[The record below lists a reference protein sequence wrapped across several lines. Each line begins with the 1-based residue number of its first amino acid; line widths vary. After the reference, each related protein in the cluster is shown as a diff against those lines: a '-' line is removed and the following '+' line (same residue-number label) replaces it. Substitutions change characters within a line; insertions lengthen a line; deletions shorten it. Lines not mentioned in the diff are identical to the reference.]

1 VAFRPV
7 ITSPLTRREAEVA
20 ELVRD
25 GLTNREMAARLFLSE
40 RTVEGHVAQICSK
53 LGVRSRLQIA
63 TWILEQ
69 EGRQQ
74 PAELPLLRGPAPAAV
89 PTRWGRVRLWLAA
102 GLVLCLAAGGVVAFS
117 RVSGATPSP
126 KPRTI
131 ATLLAGLNRPA
142 GVVAAPNRDAVY
154 IADSGDNALR
164 ILAGDGTSQVLTGK
178 EKWLGLPMKDPTGLA
193 VDRAGRVYIADTGNN
208 RVLVFDLY
216 YMAVLAGT
224 GKAGFAGDEAAA
236 GAAQLDSPEAV
247 AVDSTGNVY
256 IADTGN
262 NRIREVDAATG
273 VIKTV
278 AGGGNTDPF
287 SGNYLGL
294 YPLTMRLTHPEGVA
308 VTTDGNL
315 VIADTRAHGIYELPR
330 DAAGSFGPMRR
341 LAGTGTRGF
350 SGDGRPA
357 AAALISEPRGLAIDQ
372 QGNIIFADSGTNRIR
387 KIDRRGEISTIAGSG
402 ALGIAG
408 DSGAALSASL
418 AFPAAVSPDN
428 QGNLLIA
435 DTGNAAVRVVRP
447 AGTPSAV
454 KTSVGTQPSFPAG
467 SYMAQIQARGK
478 LIAEARDWAPFFA
491 YKNPSTGVLEGFD
504 VAMLRAVARA
514 IFGRDDAS
522 VLEFVSPPN
531 FDTRIAAVQSGAVD
545 IADSTLVDDPAVTE
559 RVDLADPYSR
569 TVDLLL
575 VPKSSPVRSYADLA
589 GKSVCIINAGFI
601 TPQLAL
607 EIRRSQP
614 AIAGIVIADRDHCLI
629 ALHSGKVNAIYGHSP
644 DTVTATVEDPTVVFT
659 NTLQVPR
666 LWAYAVPK
674 GHPEFVQFLNG
685 LVQQLQTD
693 GQWNATARAW
703 LNGYDSTFN
712 PLIR

>member
-1 VAFRPV
+1 VAFRSVTTP
-7 ITSPLTRREAEVA
+7 PLTRRELEVA
-20 ELVRD
+20 DLVRD
-25 GLTNREMAARLFLSE
+25 GLTNREMATRLFLSE

-63 TWILEQ
+63 TWVLEQ
-69 EGRQQ
+69 EGREQ
-74 PAELPLLRGPAPAAV
+74 PAEPELLRVPAPAAA
-89 PTRWGRVRLWLAA
+89 RSRRGRVRLWLA
-102 GLVLCLAAGGVVAFS
+102 GILVLCLATGGVAAFS
-117 RVSGATPSP
+117 HGSGPLPSA
-126 KPRTI
+126 KPLTI
-131 ATLLAGLNRPA
+131 ATLQAGLNQPA
-142 GVVAAPNRDAVY
+142 GVVAAPNRDKVY
-154 IADSGDNALR
+154 IADSGNNALR
-164 ILAGDGTSQVLTGK
+164 ILASDGTSEVLTGK

-236 GAAQLDSPEAV
+236 GAAELDSPEGV
-247 AVDSTGNVY
+247 AVDSAGNVY

-294 YPLTMRLTHPEGVA
+294 YPLTMRLTHPQGVA
-308 VTTDGNL
+308 VTTDGAL
-315 VIADTRAHGIYELPR
+315 VVADTRAHAIYELAR

-341 LAGTGTRGF
+341 LAGSGTRGF
-350 SGDGRPA
+350 AGDGGPA
-357 AAALISEPRGLAIDQ
+357 SAASISEPRGLAIDQ
-372 QGNIIFADSGTNRIR
+372 QGNVDFADSGNNRIR
-387 KIDRRGEISTIAGSG
+387 QIDRRGVISTIAGSG
-402 ALGIAG
+402 ALGFAG
-408 DSGAALSASL
+408 DSGPAPSASL

-435 DTGNAAVRVVRP
+435 DTGNARVRVVGQR
-447 AGTPSAV
+447 GTAPPV
-454 KTSVGTQPSFPAG
+454 KTSVGSRSSFPAG
-467 SYMAQIQARGK
+467 SYMAQIQARGR

-491 YKNPSTGVLEGFD
+491 YKNPRTGVLEGFD
-504 VAMLRAVARA
+504 VAMLRAAARA
-514 IFGRDDAS
+514 IFGRDDPS

-531 FDTRIAAVQSGAVD
+531 FDTRLAAVQSGSVD
-545 IADSTLVDDPAVTE
+545 IADSTLVDPTVAA

-575 VPKSSPVRSYADLA
+575 VPKGSPVRSYADLA

-614 AIAGIVIADRDHCLI
+614 AVAGIVIADRDHCLA
-629 ALHSGKVNAIYGHSP
+629 ALHSGKVDAIYGHSP
-644 DTVTATVEDPTVVFT
+644 DTVTAAAEDPTVVFT

-685 LVQQLQTD
+685 LVEQLQTN

-703 LNGYDSTFN
+703 LNGYDTTFN

>member
-1 VAFRPV
+1 VAFRSV
-7 ITSPLTRREAEVA
+7 VATPLTRRELEVA
-20 ELVRD
+20 DLVRD

-69 EGRQQ
+69 EGREQ
-74 PAELPLLRGPAPAAV
+74 PAEPQLLRVPAPATV
-89 PTRWGRVRLWLAA
+89 PVHRARVRPWLAA
-102 GLVLCLAAGGVVAFS
+102 GIVLCLATGGVVAIS
-117 RVSGATPSP
+117 RGSSPLPSP
-126 KPRTI
+126 KPLTI
-131 ATLLAGLNRPA
+131 ATLATGLNQPA
-142 GVVAAPNRDAVY
+142 GVVAAPNRGTVY
-154 IADSGDNALR
+154 VADSGNNALR
-164 ILAGDGTSQVLTGK
+164 ILASDGTSQILTGQ
-178 EKWLGLPMKDPTGLA
+178 ETWLGLPLKNPTGLA
-193 VDRAGRVYIADTGNN
+193 VDEAGRIYIADTGNN
-208 RVLVFDLY
+208 RVLVFNLY
-216 YMAVLAGT
+216 FMAVLAGT

-236 GAAQLDSPEAV
+236 GTAQLDSPEGV

-308 VTTDGNL
+308 VTTAGDL
-315 VIADTRAHGIYELPR
+315 VVADTRAHAIYELPR
-330 DAAGSFGPMRR
+330 NAVGSFGPMRR

-350 SGDGRPA
+350 SQDGTQASA
-357 AAALISEPRGLAIDQ
+357 ARISEPRGLAVDQ
-372 QGNIIFADSGTNRIR
+372 QGNVIFADSGNNRIA
-387 KIDRRGEISTIAGSG
+387 KIDGRGVIRTIAGSG
-402 ALGIAG
+402 ALGSAG
-408 DSGAALSASL
+408 DSGPAASAKL
-418 AFPAAVSPDN
+418 AYPAAVSTDN
-428 QGNLLIA
+428 QGNLLVA
-435 DTGNAAVRVVRP
+435 DTGNAAVRVVRQG
-447 AGTPSAV
+447 GTPPSA
-454 KTSVGTQPSFPAG
+454 KTSVGSPAPFPAG
-467 SYMAQIQARGK
+467 SYMAQIQARGR

-491 YKNPSTGVLEGFD
+491 YKNPRTGVLEGFD

-522 VLEFVSPPN
+522 VLQFVSPPN
-531 FDTRIAAVQSGAVD
+531 FETRLAAVQSGAVD
-545 IADSTLVDDPAVTE
+545 IADSTLVDTAVAA

-575 VPKSSPVRSYADLA
+575 VPKTSPVRSYADLV

-614 AIAGIVIADRDHCLI
+614 GVGGIVIADRDHCLS
-629 ALHSGKVNAIYGHSP
+629 ALHTGKVDAIYGHSP
-644 DTVTATVEDPTVVFT
+644 DTVTTTAEDPTVVFT

-685 LVQQLQTD
+685 LVEQLQKD
-693 GQWNATARAW
+693 GRWRATARAW
-703 LNGYDSTFN
+703 LNGYDDTFN

>member
-1 VAFRPV
+1 VAFRSVTAP
-7 ITSPLTRREAEVA
+7 SLTRRELEVA
-20 ELVRD
+20 DLVRD
-25 GLTNREMAARLFLSE
+25 GLTNREMATRLFLSE
-40 RTVEGHVAQICSK
+40 RTIEGHVAQICSK

-63 TWILEQ
+63 TWVLEQ
-69 EGRQQ
+69 EGREP
-74 PAELPLLRGPAPAAV
+74 PAEPQVLRVPAPAAV
-89 PTRWGRVRLWLAA
+89 RSRPGRVRLWLAA
-102 GLVLCLAAGGVVAFS
+102 ILVLCLATGGVLAFS
-117 RVSGATPSP
+117 RVSGATPPP
-126 KPRTI
+126 KPLTI
-131 ATLLAGLNRPA
+131 ATLQAGLNQPA
-142 GVVAAPNRDAVY
+142 GVAAAPNRNAVY
-154 IADSGDNALR
+154 IADSGDNSLR
-164 ILAGDGTSQVLTGK
+164 ILASDGTSEILTGK

-208 RVLVFDLY
+208 RVLVFDRY

-224 GKAGFAGDEAAA
+224 GTAGFAGDEAAA
-236 GAAQLDSPEAV
+236 GAAELDSPEGV
-247 AVDSTGNVY
+247 AVDSADNVY
-256 IADTGN
+256 IADTAN
-262 NRIREVDAATG
+262 NRIREVEAATG

-278 AGGGNTDPF
+278 AGGGTTDPF

-308 VTTDGNL
+308 VTTAGDL

-330 DAAGSFGPMRR
+330 GASGSFGPMRR

-350 SGDGRPA
+350 SGDGHA
-357 AAALISEPRGLAIDQ
+357 ASAALISEPRGLAVDQ
-372 QGNIIFADSGTNRIR
+372 QGNVLFADSGTNRIR
-387 KIDRRGEISTIAGSG
+387 KIDRRGVISTIAGSG
-402 ALGIAG
+402 ALGVAG
-408 DSGAALSASL
+408 DSGPALSASL
-418 AFPAAVSPDN
+418 AFPAAVAPDN

-435 DTGNAAVRVVRP
+435 DTGNAAVRVVRQG
-447 AGTPSAV
+447 GTPLPV
-454 KTSVGTQPSFPAG
+454 KPSVGTRPSFPAG

-504 VAMLRAVARA
+504 VAMLHAVARA

-531 FDTRIAAVQSGAVD
+531 FDTRTAAVESGAVD
-545 IADSTLVDDPAVTE
+545 IADSTLVDPAVAA

-575 VPKSSPVRSYADLA
+575 VLKGSPVGSYADLA
-589 GKSVCIINAGFI
+589 GKSVCIINSGFI

-614 AIAGIVIADRDHCLI
+614 AVRGIVITDRDHCLS
-629 ALHSGKVNAIYGHSP
+629 ALHTGKVDAIYGHSP
-644 DTVTATVEDPTVVFT
+644 DTVTATMEDPTVVFT

-685 LVQQLQTD
+685 LVEQLQKD
-693 GQWNATARAW
+693 GRWNATARAW
-703 LNGYDSTFN
+703 LNGYDNTFN